1 MTPLS
6 GTNLCRTDDCTTH
19 PVLAMTASAY
29 PSRRGS
35 VSFQH
40 TVSARRT
47 ALSIGTSTQKRRNPV
62 QYSTTFGQ
70 NLASCIGGPVWTPWN
85 SLPTLLHPLKATAVT
100 PTIPTSPGVYFVRWG
115 SSLHIPNLYAGMSV
129 VPVAPAAI
137 KSAINPKL
145 FILCS
150 NNADISLLYIGKAMN
165 LRKRIRQ
172 FYRSSLYYASIAA
185 GSGGV
190 LYTSAGNHRGGKLIW
205 FLERPQG
212 RLAFDVLAGNSNVE
226 IRWFDT
232 QTLLSSWMALTGFSS
247 ANSTMSSR
255 QLESMLIVAATCS
268 IGSSSEIMPL
278 ANQVF

>member
-1 MTPLS
+1 
-6 GTNLCRTDDCTTH
+6 
-19 PVLAMTASAY
+19 MTASAY

-172 FYRSSLYYASIAA
+172 FYRSSLYYASIA
-185 GSGGV
+185 GRIRRRPVHIGRQSSGREADLV
-190 LYTSAGNHRGGKLIW
+190 PGKAPGETR
-205 FLERPQG
+205 FRRSG
-212 RLAFDVLAGNSNVE
+212 REFQRRN
-226 IRWFDT
+226 
-232 QTLLSSWMALTGFSS
+232 
-247 ANSTMSSR
+247 
-255 QLESMLIVAATCS
+255 
-268 IGSSSEIMPL
+268 PL
-278 ANQVF
+278 V